1 MSSAPPTP
9 EETKAD
15 GMVAKPA
22 GKLEL
27 SEAQRKA
34 IEREIQRQIQS
45 FNKKRSSSDSTPTVD
60 TEELASY
67 ESEHFSASFA
77 AEDTASP
84 RRATLID
91 KIKHIGHHRR
101 GRKESHG
108 AIHADGAKTP
118 KTAADK
124 GEPAAAPA
132 RKGKHRKGVGSY
144 VSADLT
150 SANEL
155 KEAKGVKDLAA
166 FAKDISTIGNR
177 KLLYGKPLSRLPIV
191 SLPHPFEKDKTIA
204 VPEYMHS
211 MICLIR
217 ERELIKRTGIFRLS
231 GSKVELDEFKKTFEM
246 GMEASIGEMM
256 KKFDPNTITD
266 LFKYFWRELPD
277 PLFPPTLF
285 WDLVN
290 AWKES
295 PPNYEKLREIR
306 DRGLPESRRWVAWYL
321 LDFLAE
327 VSTYQRENMM
337 TPSNVAIV
345 FAPNIIKARP
355 ETIQIIMETTQPVI
369 ELTSFFVEDAL
380 KSYIQRHPECRSRLG
395 LEQEDE
401 VEASVMI
408 QTKEADQILEHEPDN
423 AFSDD
428 EFDAAQ
434 QVSSVGDELGP
445 PTSN

>member
-1 MSSAPPTP
+1 MSVPA
-9 EETKAD
+9 ETKELTPSA
-15 GMVAKPA
+15 APA
-22 GKLEL
+22 GGNKLEL

-34 IEREIQRQIQS
+34 IEKEIQRQIQS
-45 FNKKRSSSDSTPTVD
+45 FNRRQEHAAPSP
-60 TEELASY
+60 LAV
-67 ESEHFSASFA
+67 ETAEDDADFA
-77 AEDTASP
+77 AVAELASP
-84 RRATLID
+84 RRATLLD
-91 KIKHIGHHRR
+91 KIKNIGHKP
-101 GRKESHG
+101 RKESHG
-108 AIHADGAKTP
+108 GLPPDSPKSP
-118 KTAADK
+118 KTDS
-124 GEPAAAPA
+124 GTPVGG
-132 RKGKHRKGVGSY
+132 GKHKKGIGSY